1 MAGTPPHIQFVISS
15 WFFVFLILAG
25 GFFGGGYWLYT
36 HQPPPPP
43 PPAPPPYY
51 VNRITTAVRPCS
63 QCMVTAGKM
72 KPKES
77 WKLGVATD
85 TPPDK
90 QWWFAPVEEPP
101 NPVKIDGIPMLAL
114 HPATDQDKPWYG
126 FNQRQVVLVVFQ
138 DLEPKFAIDHPP
150 PTPAEP
156 VPVPQP
162 SDSVTSTKASIPDA
176 PPTATAP
183 QQP

>member
-1 MAGTPPHIQFVISS
+1 MSDSVGRVQFVISS
-15 WFFVFLILAG
+15 WFFVFLILAA

-51 VNRITTAVRPCS
+51 VNRIATAVRPCS

-72 KPKES
+72 KPQES
-77 WKLGVATD
+77 WKIGVATD
-85 TPPDK
+85 TPPDR

-101 NPVKIDGIPMLAL
+101 NSVKIDGIPMLAL

-126 FNQRQVVLVVFQ
+126 FSQRQVVLVAVQ
-138 DLEPKFAIDHPP
+138 DLEPKFSIDHPA

-156 VPVPQP
+156 VSVVQP
-162 SDSVTSTKASIPDA
+162 SDGITPEKVPPTDAAPTST
-176 PPTATAP
+176 TP